1 MRLFENL
8 NIDFMSK
15 RTTFYFVSAFILLA
29 GLLSIVIKGVEFGI
43 DFKGGTEIALQFDK
57 PVDVAYVRTQVDKIG
72 LGNVEVKTFGGSNG
86 ILLRTE
92 IQEIPKNIFPKV
104 KDRIE
109 SIIKNTYPGIQFTAS
124 DTTAGSVTYTFPDP
138 QTANVINNKLF
149 ESGFQ
154 STKASE
160 EATNTEVMVRVGIGD
175 WIKENFSQKFTDN
188 KFSVLKED
196 KVGPKVGKEL
206 KRDAVLS
213 VVLSLLVILIYLG
226 FRFKFAFAIGAV
238 IALFHDVLL
247 TLGVFVVLYGVI
259 PGFNLEISVSVVAA
273 FLTLIGYS
281 INDTVIVF
289 DRVREQMKV
298 HKSLSVEENM
308 NHAINKTMSRTLITV
323 FTVMITIIVLLLFG
337 GEVLRGFAF
346 ALFIGM
352 ITGTYSSIFIASAF
366 VLEYAHRS
374 GKKIQF

>member
-8 NIDFMSK
+8 NIDFMGK
-15 RTTFYFVSAFILLA
+15 RTTFYFLSAIILLA
-29 GLLSIVIKGVEFGI
+29 GLISIFVKGVEFGI
-43 DFKGGTEIALQFDK
+43 DFKGGTEIALQFDR
-57 PVDVAYVRTQVDKIG
+57 PVDIGYVRNVVDGIG

-92 IQEIPKNIFPKV
+92 IQEIPKSIFPKV
-104 KDRIE
+104 KERIE
-109 SIIKNTYPGIQFTAS
+109 SIIRNTYPGVQFTTN
-124 DTTAGSVTYTFPDP
+124 DTTVSSITYTFPDP
-138 QTANVINNKLF
+138 QIVEVINNKLF
-149 ESGFQ
+149 DAGFQ

-160 EATNTEVMVRVGIGD
+160 EAENKSVLVRVGISD
-175 WIKENFSQKFTDN
+175 WIKETFSQKFTDN

-206 KRDAVLS
+206 KRDAVFS
-213 VVLSLLVILIYLG
+213 VMLSLLVILIYLG
-226 FRFKFAFAIGAV
+226 FRFKFAFAVGAV
-238 IALFHDVLL
+238 IALFHDVLI

-289 DRVREQMKV
+289 DRVREQMKI

-308 NHAINKTMSRTLITV
+308 NYAINRTMSRTIITV
-323 FTVMITIIVLLLFG
+323 FTVMITIIVLLIFG

-352 ITGTYSSIFIASAF
+352 ITGTYSSVFIASAF
-366 VLEYAHRS
+366 VLEYAQRT